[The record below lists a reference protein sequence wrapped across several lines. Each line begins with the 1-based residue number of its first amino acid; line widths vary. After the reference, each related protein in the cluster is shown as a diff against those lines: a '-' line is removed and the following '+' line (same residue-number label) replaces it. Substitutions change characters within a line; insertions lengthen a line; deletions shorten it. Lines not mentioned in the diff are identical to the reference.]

1 MMRRFLATIV
11 LIGAIP
17 VGGASAAGATKV
29 LGTVG
34 PGFTI
39 SLKSAAGTK
48 LTTLK
53 AGKYTFVVSDKSSI
67 HNFTVKGPG
76 ISNRTV
82 TGTSFVGTKTAV
94 LTLKTGKY
102 TLYCT
107 VHPTVSATITV
118 K

>member
-1 MMRRFLATIV
+1 MKRFLATIV
-11 LIGAIP
+11 LVGAIP
-17 VGGASAAGATKV
+17 VGGASAAGGTKV

-39 SLKSAAGTK
+39 SLKSAAGAK

-53 AGKYTFVVSDKSSI
+53 AGTYTFVVSDKSSI

-76 ISNRTV
+76 VSNRTV

-94 LTLKTGKY
+94 LTLKAGKY

>member
-1 MMRRFLATIV
+1 MRKVLVAASIV
-11 LIGAIP
+11 AA
-17 VGGASAAGATKV
+17 VTGGIASAAGSTKM

-39 SLKSAAGTK
+39 SLKSATGSK
-48 LTTLK
+48 VGTLK
-53 AGKYTFVVSDKSSI
+53 AGKYTFVVSDKSAI

-76 ISNRTV
+76 IANRTL

-94 LTLKTGKY
+94 LSLKPGTY

-107 VHPTVSATITV
+107 IHPTTVRTTITV